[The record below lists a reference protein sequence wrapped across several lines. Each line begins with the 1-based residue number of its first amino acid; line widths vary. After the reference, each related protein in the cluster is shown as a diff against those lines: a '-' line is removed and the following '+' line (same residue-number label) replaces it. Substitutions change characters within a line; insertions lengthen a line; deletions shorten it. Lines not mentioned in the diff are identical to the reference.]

1 MRRGLALVLVLIV
14 AAVFVSFSG
23 LLVLWAVIGR
33 GPAVP
38 STATLVLR
46 LAGDPVEGGGDE
58 GLTQFIPGDR
68 QPSVRSIVENIRK
81 AKVDGRVRALVVSPI
96 GLGSPYAAKLQEI
109 RDAIADF
116 RRSGKTAI
124 GYLEDGSQD
133 AYHLATACDR
143 VYLMP
148 SSPLQLTGEASY
160 ELFLRGTLD
169 KIGAYPDMLH
179 VGQYKT
185 AVNQLTEKTFTP
197 AHREMAESLNRD
209 RYEQLVKAIADAR
222 GKSEEEVR
230 ALVDEGPYLPDA
242 AVSAG
247 LVDGLAYEDQL
258 GDQAK
263 VPMGK
268 GRRLTIQD
276 YSGVSARSL
285 GLGRGPRIAVL
296 YASGTIVSGRS
307 GYDPMNGQVVGADT
321 LADSI
326 ARIRDDSSIK
336 AVVLR
341 VDSPGGSAIASD
353 AIWRDLV
360 RLRDEKPDRP
370 LVASMSDL
378 AASGGYYIAM
388 AAPHIVA
395 EPGTLTGSIG
405 IFGGKV
411 ALGGTYNKLGANVE
425 SVTSGRHAD
434 IYSPV
439 RPFNEEERVKLGEQL
454 QAFYDQ
460 FVEKVAASRKMAPE
474 RVDAVAQGRV
484 WTGRQARQVGLV
496 DELGGLR
503 RAVAVAKQRAK
514 IAADAEVELVTYP
527 PRRSFYDLLTSP
539 FSASAHAAG
548 RASLPAWAG
557 WLGIRDARAFGI
569 VAAPA
574 TLFRAGEP
582 LALMPFALLGK

>member
-1 MRRGLALVLVLIV
+1 MRRGLALVLVLV
-14 AAVFVSFSG
+14 VGAVFVSFSG
-23 LLVLWAVIGR
+23 LLVLWAVLGR
-33 GPAVP
+33 GPTVP
-38 STATLVLR
+38 SSATLVLR
-46 LAGDPVEGGGDE
+46 LAGDPVEGSGDE
-58 GLTQFIPGDR
+58 GLAQFIPGDR

-81 AKVDGRVRALVVSPI
+81 AKADGRVRALVVSPI
-96 GLGSPYAAKLQEI
+96 GLGSPYAGKLQEI
-109 RDAIADF
+109 REAIADF

-133 AYHLATACDR
+133 AYYLATACER
-143 VYLMP
+143 IYLMP

-197 AHREMAESLNRD
+197 AHREMTESLNRD
-209 RYEQLVKAIADAR
+209 RYDQMVSAIADAR

-230 ALVDEGPYLPDA
+230 ALIDEGPYLPEA

-268 GRRLTIQD
+268 GRRLDIRE

-296 YASGTIVSGRS
+296 YATGTIVSGRS
-307 GYDPMNGQVVGADT
+307 GYDPMNGQVAGSDT
-321 LADSI
+321 LSDAI
-326 ARIRDDSSIK
+326 ARIREDSSIK

-341 VDSPGGSAIASD
+341 IDSPGGSAIASD

-360 RLRDEKPDRP
+360 RLRDEQPGRP

-378 AASGGYYIAM
+378 AASGGYYIAV

-395 EPGTLTGSIG
+395 EPATLTGSIG
-405 IFGGKV
+405 IFGGKI
-411 ALGGTYNKLGANVE
+411 ALGGTYQKLGANVE
-425 SVTSGRHAD
+425 SVTAGRHAD

-439 RPFNEEERVKLGEQL
+439 RPFDEGERAKLGEQL

-460 FVEKVAASRKMAPE
+460 FVEKVAASRKMKPE
-474 RVDAVAQGRV
+474 QVDEVAQGRV
-484 WTGRQARQVGLV
+484 WTGRQAKQVGLV
-496 DELGGLR
+496 DELGGLE
-503 RAVAVAKQRAK
+503 RAVAVAKQRAR
-514 IAADAEVELVTYP
+514 IAADVEVELVTFP

-539 FSASAHAAG
+539 FSSSAATG
-548 RASLPAWAG
+548 RASLPALAAA
-557 WLGIRDARAFGI
+557 LGIKDARAFGI
-569 VAAPA
+569 VSAPA

-582 LALMPFALLGK
+582 LALLPFALLSR